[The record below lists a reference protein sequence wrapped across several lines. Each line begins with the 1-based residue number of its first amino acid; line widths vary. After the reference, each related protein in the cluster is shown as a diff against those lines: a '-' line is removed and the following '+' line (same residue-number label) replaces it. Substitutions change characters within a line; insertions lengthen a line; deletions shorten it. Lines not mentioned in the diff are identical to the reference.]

1 MVCTLH
7 FLLLVITLV
16 FSLLLM
22 DLYSFIRP
30 VISRIF
36 MFLGSC
42 ENLGKVYQAT
52 REVEIKRG
60 NYWRFSLGSQWN
72 FYVFVS
78 II

>member
-1 MVCTLH
+1 MRNMVCTLH

-36 MFLGSC
+36 MFLGSF

-60 NYWRFSLGSQWN
+60 NY
-72 FYVFVS
+72 
-78 II
+78 